1 VSKIGTVLLST
12 LIVWV
17 IVCSLMPAAVHAEAP
32 LISNVTAAVTE
43 NTAGISWLTNTNAT
57 GNVEYGTDPGPPY
70 PNTAPFVV
78 DTTADHTMHAV
89 VLFGLGANSTYYYRV
104 KSHDGNPANET
115 TSSEHSFTTKAFT
128 ISEVTHHS
136 ITTNSATIT
145 WNTTLDDAP
154 LNATSNVEYGET
166 TGYGSVAPSPPDT
179 TADHAS
185 HVVVLS
191 DLLPNTTYHYR
202 VKSKDALG
210 SEEVYADQE
219 FTTSAD
225 TTPPVI
231 LDVDAADADITDTT
245 AIVRWNTD
253 ELATSQV
260 AYSTTSHPGDYPE
273 GTTIADVLAD
283 YGSWAEEDTT
293 PLTSHMVVLDG
304 LTPESTYHYRVISK
318 DGATPA
324 NEAVSPEATFDT
336 TADITPPV
344 ISNIASSVTTTT
356 AIITWDTDELATSNV
371 EYGLDDTYELS
382 APVPA
387 DTLADNISHT
397 VALSGLLPNT
407 TYHYQVKSS
416 DAYGNPAALEDK
428 TFTTQADITPPVI
441 SNIASSVTTTT
452 AIITWDTD
460 ELATSNVE
468 YGLDDTY
475 ELSAPVPADTLADNI
490 SHTVALSGLLP
501 NTTYHYQVKSSD
513 AYGNPAALED
523 KTFTTEVDTDPPLAP
538 ELYSPPLDP
547 RPHAETPIFDWSD
560 VDDPSGV
567 TYSLQVDDNHL
578 FSSPEIDE
586 TGLTDSSC
594 TSRPALPDGDY
605 YWRVRAVDGATP
617 TPNKSGWTSVR
628 QFTIDTTG
636 PDVMVISPNGGEFW
650 AGDSTQD
657 ITWTATDPHMA
668 VNPINIE
675 YYNGTTWVPIATGEV
690 NDGAYEWTVPNL
702 DTPTAK
708 VKVTAIDALGNTDSD
723 ESDDNFTIDSTPP
736 EVEIDQL
743 EFHPATPFV
752 TPTFTGT
759 ATDSVS
765 PIDSVE
771 YRVLAPDETVE
782 IDWTPAEPVDGAFDS
797 PTEDFTFT
805 TSALAEGWH
814 LLEVRA
820 TDAAGNE
827 AVSDDYSFAPDITPP
842 VISNVTASDV
852 TKDSVVISWTTDEPA
867 TSQVEYGETTEYGL
881 VSEESITLT
890 TEHSVTITGLDSGT
904 GYHFRVKST
913 DAAGNE
919 AVSDDYT
926 FTTTAVA
933 IGWLR
938 ILLIVIGVV
947 AVGLVVFFV
956 VRRVFAQAGKRA

>member
-1 VSKIGTVLLST
+1 MSKIGTVLLST

-336 TADITPPV
+336 T
-344 ISNIASSVTTTT
+344 
-356 AIITWDTDELATSNV
+356 
-371 EYGLDDTYELS
+371 
-382 APVPA
+382 
-387 DTLADNISHT
+387 
-397 VALSGLLPNT
+397 
-407 TYHYQVKSS
+407 
-416 DAYGNPAALEDK
+416 
-428 TFTTQADITPPVI
+428 ADITPPVI